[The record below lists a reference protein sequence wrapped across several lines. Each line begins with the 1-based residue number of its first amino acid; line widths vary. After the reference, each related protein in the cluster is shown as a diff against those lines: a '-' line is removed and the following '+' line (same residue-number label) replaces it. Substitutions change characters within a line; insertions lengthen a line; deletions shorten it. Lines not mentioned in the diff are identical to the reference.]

1 MRNHAQEVA
10 YGELIYNQ
18 TASSCHRTCNPS
30 INVRVIEVNEK
41 SVTRIMRRDLEL
53 GEAQLPPDVA

>member
-18 TASSCHRTCNPS
+18 TASSCHRTRNPS
-30 INVRVIEVNEK
+30 INVRVIEVNE
-41 SVTRIMRRDLEL
+41 TRMMRRDLEL
-53 GEAQLPPDVA
+53 GEAQLPPGVA